1 MKERLEYV
9 LAGRDELTRPLKRAE
24 NQMKSLGRTAKRTN
38 IQMNQFGGSLT
49 GAGKNMRK
57 FAMGGLQQAGY
68 QIGDF
73 AVQVAN
79 GTSKMQAFGQQAP
92 QLLQIFGPVGA
103 IVGAGVAIFAAFGV
117 ALEKTAK
124 SANKAKD
131 AIKSITEQTKTA
143 QQEISMLVM
152 ALASVEQ
159 VPVMKEIN
167 SAKAEIVNLN
177 TKIKN
182 LEEEAL
188 TASAKRK
195 KDIERLVASYGR
207 AVQRE
212 QDIIDKNTEIIN
224 QQNETNKLLD
234 VTRDKYGIIIG
245 TEEHLRAETEALN
258 ALFEARLGTIDDTAN
273 NYVDILGSEL
283 GLMQQTMALNSLF
296 EQRLGTIDDTA
307 NNYVDILGTE
317 AGLAAQTRALNQVFE
332 DRLGTIDDTFNNYED
347 ILGSEVGLR
356 QQVEAVND
364 LYAERLALR
373 QAEIRENRKN
383 FMVEASVL
391 VQEDKIAKLRE
402 AWEKKK
408 AEINKDTV
416 TRARTFRKEIKELT
430 PEIKR
435 ARDLADS
442 IGNSFEK
449 SFMSAIDGSMKAKD
463 AFRTMAS
470 DIIKELYRVFIVKQI
485 TGFIADAITFGA
497 GPKTGNTGSLGLP
510 DFSYNGGGYTGNGAR
525 AGGMDGKGGFMAML
539 HPRETVVDHTRGQ
552 GSGVTVVQNINVS
565 TGVQQTVRTEIKS
578 LMPQIAESAKAA
590 VADAK
595 RRGGS
600 YGRAF
605 A

>member
-24 NQMKSLGRTAKRTN
+24 GQMKSLGRTAKRTN

-124 SANKAKD
+124 SANKAED

-152 ALASVEQ
+152 SLASVEQ
-159 VPVMKEIN
+159 VPVVKEIN
-167 SAKAEIVNLN
+167 KAKAEVVNLE
-177 TKIKN
+177 TKIKD

-188 TASAKRK
+188 TAGKKRT
-195 KDIERLVASYGR
+195 KDIERRIASYNR
-207 AVQRE
+207 AIDRE
-212 QDIIDKNTEIIN
+212 QAIIDKNTEIIN

-234 VTRDKYGIIIG
+234 VTRDKYEIIIG
-245 TEEHLRAETEALN
+245 TEESLRAETEALN

-296 EQRLGTIDDTA
+296 QQRLGTIDDTA
-307 NNYVDILGTE
+307 NKYLDILGSE
-317 AGLAAQTRALNQVFE
+317 AGLAAQTRALNQIFE

-416 TRARTFRKEIKELT
+416 TRARTFRKEINELT

-442 IGNSFEK
+442 IGNSFER

-470 DIIKELYRVFIVKQI
+470 DIIKELYRVFVVKKI
-485 TGFIADAITFGA
+485 TGFISDFVGMAALPSGGTY
-497 GPKTGNTGSLGLP
+497 TGTEGLP
-510 DFSYNGGGYTGNGAR
+510 NFNGGGYTGGGAR
-525 AGGMDGKGGFMAML
+525 SGGIDGKGGFMAML
-539 HPRETVVDHTRGQ
+539 HPRETVVDHTKGQ
-552 GSGVTVVQNINVS
+552 GGGVTVVQNINVS